1 MLVDTAPEGRGG
13 SARVDLITI
22 IETLGEGPVLALGG
36 VAVGAAFGFA
46 AQRSR
51 FCLRAA
57 SIEFFHGHV
66 GQKVAIWLMAFATA
80 VVWTQGFI
88 LLGLLDVSEARQLAQ
103 RGSLSGAIIGGLM
116 FGAGMIMT
124 RGCASRLLVLSATG
138 NLRALLSGLVMA
150 VTAQSAFRGAL
161 APLREAITGWW
172 TIDGAGARDLLVVLG
187 LGHGHALAIGLVW
200 CAAAYFYAVKSRL
213 PAGTWFTASGV
224 GGMVAVGWLFT
235 YGISQASFAPARVT
249 SITFTGPSA
258 DTLMFVLDQ
267 SRMIWNFDIGLVP
280 GVFLGSLI
288 GALLFKEFE
297 LQGFRDALGMRRY
310 IVGAV
315 LMGFGGMLAGGCA
328 VGAGVSGGAIFALTA
343 WVTLACIWAAAGV
356 TDFLMDRE
364 APLPAAEPAS
374 GRAG

>member
-1 MLVDTAPEGRGG
+1 M
-13 SARVDLITI
+13 
-22 IETLGEGPVLALGG
+22 LALAG

-57 SIEFFHGHV
+57 AIEFFHGHV

-88 LLGLLDVSEARQLAQ
+88 LMGLLDVSEARQLAQ
-103 RGSLSGAIIGGLM
+103 RGSLSGAIVGGLM

-138 NLRALLSGLVMA
+138 NLRALLTGLVMA
-150 VTAQSAFRGAL
+150 VTAQSAYRGAL
-161 APLREAITGWW
+161 VPLRETITGWW
-172 TIDGAGARDLLVVLG
+172 TIDGTGARDLLVVLG
-187 LGHGHALAIGLVW
+187 LGHGHALAFGLVW

-213 PAGTWFTASGV
+213 PAATWFTASGV
-224 GGMVAVGWLFT
+224 GGMVAVGWLVT
-235 YGISQASFAPARVT
+235 YTIAQASFAPARVT
-249 SITFTGPSA
+249 SLTFTGPSA

-267 SRMIWNFDIGLVP
+267 SRMVWNFDIGLVP

-288 GALLFKEFE
+288 GALLTKEFV
-297 LQGFRDALGMRRY
+297 LQGFKDGQSMRRY

-343 WVTLACIWAAAGV
+343 WVTLACIWLAAGI
-356 TDFLMDRE
+356 TDFLIDRE
-364 APLPAAEPAS
+364 AAAPAGPAPEPAS

>member
-1 MLVDTAPEGRGG
+1 MDATV
-13 SARVDLITI
+13 I
-22 IETLGEGPVLALGG
+22 IDRLGEGPVLTLGG
-36 VAVGAAFGFA
+36 IAVGAAFGFA

-66 GQKVAIWLMAFATA
+66 GQKVAVWLMAFATA
-80 VVWTQGFI
+80 VVWTQAFI
-88 LLGLLDVSEARQLAQ
+88 LLDLLDVSEARQLAQ

-150 VTAQSAFRGAL
+150 VAAQSAYRGAL
-161 APLREAITGWW
+161 APLRETITGWW

-187 LGHGHALAIGLVW
+187 VGHGHALAIGLVW
-200 CAAAYFYAVKSRL
+200 CAAAYFYAVRSRL

-224 GGMVAVGWLFT
+224 GGMVAVGWLLT
-235 YGISQASFAPARVT
+235 YVISQASFAPTRIT

-267 SRMIWNFDIGLVP
+267 SRMVWNFDIGLVP
-280 GVFLGSLI
+280 GVFLGSLAA
-288 GALLFKEFE
+288 ALMFREFQ
-297 LQGFRDALGMRRY
+297 LLGFRDGHSMRRY

-343 WVTLACIWAAAGV
+343 WVTLACIWVAAGV
-356 TDFLMDRE
+356 TDWLMDRE
-364 APLPAAEPAS
+364 PAVPAEVAAAAGASPGS